1 MPKKDIFL
9 ILLFIL
15 FCIFILKSGA
25 AEHFGKKNGLFACK
39 SMVVNDSLE
48 KDMAH
53 WCNGSNILKMTPK
66 EAKKLIVSSGDKKT
80 TSHTL
85 TEHMKKLDKLDCMHP
100 DTVGEL
106 FRHHPDKDT
115 NIDWACERYIID
127 FSILEWRI
135 KSIKKK
141 V

>member
-1 MPKKDIFL
+1 MSKKDIFV
-9 ILLFIL
+9 ILSFSL
-15 FCIFILKSGA
+15 FCLLILKSGA
-25 AEHFGKKNGLFACK
+25 AEPFGRKNGLFACK
-39 SMVVNDSLE
+39 TMVVNDSE

-53 WCNGSNILKMTPK
+53 WCTGSNILKMSPK
-66 EAKKLIVSSGDKKT
+66 EAKNLIVSFGDKKT
-80 TSHTL
+80 ASHKL
-85 TEHMKKLDKLDCMHP
+85 TEHMKKLNKLDCMHP

-106 FRHHPDKDT
+106 FKHHPDKDA
-115 NIDWACERYIID
+115 NIDWACERYVID